1 MANSI
6 AYGDGIVAQVSVTDF
21 QRSVKW
27 FGEKLGFEPDYLVE
41 EMGWGELKTFIPGFT
56 IGVNKSD
63 AVTPSDSV
71 VLVMSVKDVAAARA
85 SLEGQGVAFDGP
97 TEEIPGMVKLA
108 TFRDP
113 DGNAFSLAQS
123 LQG

>member
-1 MANSI
+1 MANPI
-6 AYGDGIVAQVSVTDF
+6 AYGNGVVAQVAVTDF

-27 FGEKLGFEPDYLVE
+27 YGEKLGFEPDYLVE
-41 EMGWGELKTFIPGFT
+41 EMGWGELKTFFPGLT
-56 IGVNKSD
+56 IGLNKSD
-63 AVTPSDSV
+63 EAKRSDNV
-71 VLVMSVKDVAAARA
+71 VLVMNVKDIAAARA

-113 DGNAFSLAQS
+113 DGNAFAFAESLR
-123 LQG
+123 

>member
-6 AYGDGIVAQVSVTDF
+6 SYGGGVVAQVAVTDF

-27 FGEKLGFEPDYLVE
+27 YSEKLGFEPDYLIE
-41 EMGWGELKTFIPGFT
+41 EMGWGELKTFIPGLT

-63 AVTPSDSV
+63 EATGGTGV
-71 VLVMSVKDVAAARA
+71 VLVLRVQDIDAARA
-85 SLEGQGVAFDGP
+85 ALEAQGVAFDGP

-113 DGNAFSLAQS
+113 DNNAFRFSQS
-123 LQG
+123 LR